1 MEEHHGAWDDDR
13 IGGSGGDGRFG
24 RGGGIAYGGGMSHF
38 AGVAAVHPMGRVAF
52 GNGFRFGHRFV
63 RNRFAFVGV
72 GAPYGYYNSC
82 YARVWTPWGWSWR
95 YVCY

>member
-1 MEEHHGAWDDDR
+1 
-13 IGGSGGDGRFG
+13 
-24 RGGGIAYGGGMSHF
+24 
-38 AGVAAVHPMGRVAF
+38 
-52 GNGFRFGHRFV
+52 
-63 RNRFAFVGV
+63 V